1 MGKNFLKEWK
11 LKLSDMSIYAAVS
24 YTHLYG
30 KMTIVENLGGTIYGN
45 DNDAENSGRTCRI
58 R

>member
-1 MGKNFLKEWK
+1 MKV
-11 LKLSDMSIYAAVS
+11 MSTMCYMYFYYSKA
-24 YTHLYG
+24 YG